1 MDIKELSTNFAK
13 YEKDSSIYEVSK
25 RLLSK
30 KKNKNKYFYYDCRK
44 EDNAFDYSVFAQQKF
59 IGFALKDHHKTIV
72 RCMIALLVRSPKENQ
87 EELMIQI
94 LKILSFYRILL
105 PFALNEN
112 VDGTNLL
119 QWLLD
124 SPNHSK
130 YKYKLLAFLTLNSN
144 IFIRKSGNLYG
155 FYSIADY
162 TCAKIIDYVTAK
174 KEIKYETVLS
184 CYYLQQIRRFSEFCT
199 TPLSN

>member
-1 MDIKELSTNFAK
+1 
-13 YEKDSSIYEVSK
+13 
-25 RLLSK
+25 
-30 KKNKNKYFYYDCRK
+30 
-44 EDNAFDYSVFAQQKF
+44 
-59 IGFALKDHHKTIV
+59 
-72 RCMIALLVRSPKENQ
+72 MIALLLRSPKENQ

-124 SPNHSK
+124 SPSQSK
-130 YKYKLLAFLTLNSN
+130 YKYKLLAFLTLNNN
-144 IFIRKSGNLYG
+144 IFIRKTDNLYG

-162 TCAKIIDYVTAK
+162 TCAKIIDYVTAQ

-199 TPLSN
+199 TPLSEENKTTLLSYMEEAFKNANPVQHLAITELLNVQYKRILLNNLRRKYKIIGVES

>member
-1 MDIKELSTNFAK
+1 
-13 YEKDSSIYEVSK
+13 
-25 RLLSK
+25 
-30 KKNKNKYFYYDCRK
+30 
-44 EDNAFDYSVFAQQKF
+44 
-59 IGFALKDHHKTIV
+59 
-72 RCMIALLVRSPKENQ
+72 MIALLLRSPKENQ

-124 SPNHSK
+124 SPNQSK
-130 YKYKLLAFLTLNSN
+130 YKYKLLAFLTLNNN
-144 IFIRKSGNLYG
+144 IFIRKTDNLYG

-162 TCAKIIDYVTAK
+162 TCAKIIDYVTAQK
-174 KEIKYETVLS
+174 DIKYETVLS

-199 TPLSN
+199 TPLSDENKTTLLSYMEEAFKNADPVRHLAITELLNVQYKRILLNNLRRKYKIIGVES